1 MMSRT
6 ILVVEDSPTEMQIVK
21 NALQS
26 RGYNVITAANGE
38 EGIEKAHRERPQ
50 LVVLDI
56 ILPGKNGYQVCRD
69 LKSSPDTKDVPV
81 IILTSKNQE
90 SDRFWGMKQG
100 ADAYLTKPWRED
112 ELLATVARHL

>member
-1 MMSRT
+1 MSRT
-6 ILVVEDSPTEMQIVK
+6 ILIVEDSPTEMQIVK

-81 IILTSKNQE
+81 IMLTSKSQE
-90 SDRFWGMKQG
+90 SDRFWGLKQG

>member
-1 MMSRT
+1 MSRT

-26 RGYNVITAANGE
+26 RGYTVITAANGE
-38 EGIEKAHRERPQ
+38 EGIEKARRERPQ

-69 LKSSPDTKDVPV
+69 LKSSPDTRDVPV
-81 IILTSKNQE
+81 IMLTSKNQE

-100 ADAYLTKPWRED
+100 ADAYLTKPWREE

>member
-1 MMSRT
+1 MSRT
-6 ILVVEDSPTEMQIVK
+6 ILIVEDSPTEMQIVK

-81 IILTSKNQE
+81 IMLTSKSQE
-90 SDRFWGMKQG
+90 SDRFWGLKQG
-100 ADAYLTKPWRED
+100 ADAYLIKPWRED

>member
-1 MMSRT
+1 MSRT

-38 EGIEKAHRERPQ
+38 EGIEKAHKERPQ

-81 IILTSKNQE
+81 IMLTSKSQE

>member
-1 MMSRT
+1 MSRT

>member
-1 MMSRT
+1 MSRT
-6 ILVVEDSPTEMQIVK
+6 ILIVEDSPTELQIVK

-38 EGIEKAHRERPQ
+38 EGIEKAHKEHPQ

-81 IILTSKNQE
+81 IMLTSKSQE
-90 SDRFWGMKQG
+90 SDRFWGLKQG
-100 ADAYLTKPWRED
+100 ADDYLNKPFEAQA
-112 ELLATVARHL
+112 LLDCVAKLL

>member
-1 MMSRT
+1 
-6 ILVVEDSPTEMQIVK
+6 MQIVK

-81 IILTSKNQE
+81 IMLTSKSQE
-90 SDRFWGMKQG
+90 SDRFWGLKQG